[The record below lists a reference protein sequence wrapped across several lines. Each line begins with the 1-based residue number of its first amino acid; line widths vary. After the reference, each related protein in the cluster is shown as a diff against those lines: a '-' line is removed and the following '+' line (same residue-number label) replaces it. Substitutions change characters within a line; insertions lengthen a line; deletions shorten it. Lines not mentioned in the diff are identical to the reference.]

1 MGTKKGRICGKGAP
15 FKEAAPQR
23 FAGGSYTKLPPP
35 LDPPLLRLFNAAVMK
50 PFGSWITSTFTAS
63 WRMSLVVR
71 TLRKLFIWLIC

>member
-35 LDPPLLRLFNAAVMK
+35 P
-50 PFGSWITSTFTAS
+50 GSATVA
-63 WRMSLVVR
+63 LVQCSCNEAIW
-71 TLRKLFIWLIC
+71 KLNYLHFYR

>member
-50 PFGSWITSTFTAS
+50 PFGS
-63 WRMSLVVR
+63 
-71 TLRKLFIWLIC
+71 